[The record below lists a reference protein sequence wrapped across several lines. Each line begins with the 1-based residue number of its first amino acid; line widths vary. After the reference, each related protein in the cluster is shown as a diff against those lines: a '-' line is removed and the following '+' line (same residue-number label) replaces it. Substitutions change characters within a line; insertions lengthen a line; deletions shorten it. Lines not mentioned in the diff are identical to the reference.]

1 MKLRGASLLRRM
13 PQKGRGCGEPH
24 SIRSR
29 IVAFLRSDSDG
40 GAIVEAAIVMPIYLL
55 ILTGMLSTVMA
66 LYTYQQLDL
75 ATFTAA
81 ENIGISRGANPPDPC
96 NTAVQSVTTGLQG
109 YNTANITYTLWITQN
124 VAGSVSRQSWTGQG
138 SSFSCSGDTSSG
150 QGSYALSFAQNE
162 PLTLQLSYPYTWLPT
177 FMNQKSGN
185 FVTIETVFV
194 N

>member
-1 MKLRGASLLRRM
+1 M
-13 PQKGRGCGEPH
+13 PRNGRGCGESP

-29 IVAFLRSDSDG
+29 ILAFLRSDIDG
-40 GAIVEAAIVMPIYLL
+40 GAIVETAMIMPIYLL
-55 ILTGMLSTVMA
+55 VLTGMLSTVMA

-81 ENIGISRGANPPDPC
+81 ENIAISRGPNPPDPC
-96 NTAVQSVTTGLQG
+96 NTAVNSVTAALNG

-124 VAGSVSRQSWTGQG
+124 VGGIVTRPSWTGQG
-138 SSFSCSGDTSSG
+138 SSFSCSGDNLVG
-150 QGSYALSFAQNE
+150 QGGYALSFAANQ
-162 PLTLQLSYPYTWLPT
+162 PLTLQLSYPYSWLPIW
-177 FMNQKSGN
+177 MSHKSGT

>member
-13 PQKGRGCGEPH
+13 PRIRRGCGESP

-29 IVAFLRSDSDG
+29 ILAFLRSDSDG
-40 GAIVEAAIVMPIYLL
+40 GAIVETAMIMPIYLL
-55 ILTGMLSTVMA
+55 VLTGTISTVMA
-66 LYTYQQLDL
+66 FYTYQQLDL

-81 ENIGISRGANPPDPC
+81 ENVAISRGPGPDDPC
-96 NTAVQSVTTGLQG
+96 NTAVNSVTAGLSG

-124 VAGSVSRQSWTGQG
+124 VGGTVTRPSWTGQG
-138 SSFSCSGDTSSG
+138 PSFSCSGIASNG
-150 QGSYALSFAQNE
+150 QGGYALAFAANQ
-162 PLTLQLSYPYTWLPT
+162 PLTLQLSYPYTWLPV
-177 FMNQKSGN
+177 FMTQKSGT

>member
-13 PQKGRGCGEPH
+13 LRNGRGCGESH

-29 IVAFLRSDSDG
+29 ILAFLRSDSDG
-40 GAIVEAAIVMPIYLL
+40 GAIVETALIMPIYLL
-55 ILTGMLSTVMA
+55 VLTGMLSTVMA

-81 ENIGISRGANPPDPC
+81 ENVGISRGTIVGDDPC
-96 NTAVQSVTTGLQG
+96 QVVVSSVTTGLNG

-124 VAGSVSRQSWTGQG
+124 ISGTVTRPSWTGQG
-138 SSFSCSGDTSSG
+138 SSFSCAGTVDGDGAFALTLAQG
-150 QGSYALSFAQNE
+150 Q
-162 PLTLQLSYPYTWLPT
+162 PLTLQLSYPYNWLPIW
-177 FMNQKSGN
+177 MSQKSGV
-185 FVTIETVFV
+185 FTTIETVYV